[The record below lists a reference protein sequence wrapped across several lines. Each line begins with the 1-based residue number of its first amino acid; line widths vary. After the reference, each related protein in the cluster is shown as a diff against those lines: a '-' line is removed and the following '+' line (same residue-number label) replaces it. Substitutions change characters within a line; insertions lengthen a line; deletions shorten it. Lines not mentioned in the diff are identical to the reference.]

1 MQKILIVDDESIF
14 REYLRTALDWEA
26 YGFEICAEA
35 KNGIE
40 ALEQA
45 ALHKPDIALV
55 DITMPFMDG
64 LSLTEHLNESY
75 PTTSVVLITGHNEF
89 DYARKALKLG
99 VEDYILKPFSKDEL
113 VLTLLKLQKD
123 HQKAQEE
130 KSTLKENQQ
139 LIKES
144 FLNHL
149 LSSDY
154 HLSEAETSQRMQ
166 QFGESFHSPIFVVA
180 CIEIDRMD
188 SKWNQVSE
196 RLLWKYAVTNIL
208 NEALEE
214 TENHLIFNGPE
225 GRIICLVEHQG
236 NDVCEVPELAG
247 YEKLCFLIK
256 KYLKFTITVG
266 VGRSQAGYQ
275 GIRTSYLEALEALQH
290 KFVLGNDRVI
300 AYGSGALESGT
311 QALYPT
317 EVNEDLLVQLR
328 MHNGEKV
335 EAKLEEIFQLIREQR
350 LSLDYTYVISMG
362 LISVCLSYVTETGHP
377 IEDCFG
383 EAFFPYSE
391 IKRLESIDVT
401 ALWIKKLFSQAL
413 QYTGKHRKTRSS
425 KIAQSAKEYI
435 ELHYGNSELQLDQ
448 IAQQV
453 YINASYLRAVFKKE
467 IGMTVTDYVTHIR
480 MHKAKELLGKGNIRL
495 ADIAEQIGLSDPSY
509 FSKSFKK
516 FLVIPQ
522 VNTRTIDCKRRT
534 ANLRILLES
543 LTYSIIRR
551 RLSFY
556 TQVVKH

>member
-35 KNGIE
+35 KNGVE
-40 ALEQA
+40 ALEQV
-45 ALHKPDIALV
+45 HVHRPDIALV

-64 LSLTEHLNESY
+64 LTLTEQLKERY

-113 VLTLLKLQKD
+113 VLTLLKLQKE
-123 HQKAQEE
+123 HQRAQEE

-139 LIKES
+139 LMKES

-149 LSSDY
+149 LSGDYNHSD
-154 HLSEAETSQRMQ
+154 EETSLRLQ
-166 QFGESFHSPIFVVA
+166 QFGESFDSLCFVVA
-180 CIEIDRMD
+180 CIEIDNMD
-188 SKWNQVSE
+188 LKWNKVSE

-236 NDVCEVPELAG
+236 DGELETPALGG

-266 VGRSQAGYQ
+266 VGRSQSGYQ
-275 GIRTSYLEALEALQH
+275 GIRSSYLEALEALQN

-311 QALYPT
+311 QAFYPT
-317 EVNEDLLVQLR
+317 EVNEELLVQLR
-328 MHNGEKV
+328 MQNGDKV
-335 EAKLEEIFQLIREQR
+335 DAKLEEIFQMIRDQR

-391 IKRLESIDVT
+391 IKRLESIDATSV
-401 ALWIKKLFSQAL
+401 WIKELFNQAIL
-413 QYTGKHRKTRSS
+413 YTGKHRKTRSS

-435 ELHYGNSELQLDQ
+435 ELHYRDPELQLDQ

-453 YINASYLRAVFKKE
+453 FINPSYLRAVFKKE
-467 IGMTVTDYVTHIR
+467 IGMTVTDYVTHVR
-480 MHKAKELLGKGNIRL
+480 MHKAKDLLGKGNIRL
-495 ADIAEQIGLSDPSY
+495 ADIAEQIGFNDPSY

-516 FLVIPQ
+516 FFG
-522 VNTRTIDCKRRT
+522 
-534 ANLRILLES
+534 
-543 LTYSIIRR
+543 YSPSEYENN
-551 RLSFY
+551 RL
-556 TQVVKH
+556 